1 VKYVRFCNSGVN
13 IEITTHKNNNRI
25 RLFTRGCIMK
35 IKVLIADDHSLV
47 RAGIKSLLKNEND
60 IEIIGEAKDGI
71 ETHDK
76 AIELSPDVVV
86 MDLSMPPGEFG
97 LVTVKRIKERKPT
110 IKIIVLTMLD
120 DIKIVLNTLRNGV
133 NGYILKSADDFD
145 LAKVIKK
152 VHSGEYYINHDKATE
167 CLIEFFKKNAVHS
180 HEFLSLS
187 AREQEILSYTAKGYS
202 NKEISE
208 MLYLSVKTLEGY
220 QTKIRK
226 KIGVTSK
233 SDLVK
238 YAHEN
243 GLLNF

>member
-1 VKYVRFCNSGVN
+1 
-13 IEITTHKNNNRI
+13 
-25 RLFTRGCIMK
+25 MK

-47 RAGIKSLLKNEND
+47 RAGIISLLKEDKD
-60 IEIIGEAKDGI
+60 IEIIGEAKDGV
-71 ETHDK
+71 ETYNK
-76 AIELSPDVVV
+76 TIELSPDVVV

-110 IKIIVLTMLD
+110 IKIIALTMLD
-120 DIKIVLNTLRNGV
+120 DINIVLNSLRNGV

-152 VHSGEYYINHDKATE
+152 VNNGEYYLNHNKATE
-167 CLIEFFKKNAVHS
+167 CLIDFYKKNEANS
-180 HEFLSLS
+180 LEFQELSS
-187 AREQEILSYTAKGYS
+187 REQEILSYTAKGYS
-202 NKEISE
+202 NKEISK

-238 YAHEN
+238 YALKN